1 MDPELRAMIRDVD
14 LDQLAE
20 QFKGS
25 EYRKLVE
32 QHLRRVGSKLELAI
46 GAAISACTN
55 TERQVSEGL
64 IDYYNQKGY
73 EQDFW
78 QRDCAEVLQEVYA
91 CFEERMSQ
99 TGVPAD
105 EKGKFNMFQIITMN
119 FALQARDQRWLR
131 KFAGIRKSL
140 LFR

>member
-14 LDQLAE
+14 LAQLAE

-25 EYRKLVE
+25 QYRKLVE
-32 QHLRRVGSKLELAI
+32 QHLRQVGSKLELAI

-55 TERQVSEGL
+55 TERQVGEGL
-64 IDYYNQKGY
+64 IDEYNQMGND
-73 EQDFW
+73 QSLW

-99 TGVPAD
+99 AGVPAD

-119 FALQARDQRWLR
+119 FALQTRDQRRFR

-140 LFR
+140 LLR